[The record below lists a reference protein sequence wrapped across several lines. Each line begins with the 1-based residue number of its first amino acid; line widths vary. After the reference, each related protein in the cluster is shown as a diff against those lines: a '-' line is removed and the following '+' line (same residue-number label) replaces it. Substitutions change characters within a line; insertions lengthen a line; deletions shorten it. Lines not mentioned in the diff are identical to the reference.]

1 MNVMVIGAGGSIGRA
16 VLSALV
22 SRGHQAFGVSRNAPS
37 NIPACAQGLI
47 ADRANVEAIASLIR
61 VHRIDTVIDMVA
73 YAEPSTNTLLDAI
86 DHLTDRYVLISSADV
101 YRNYGLL
108 HRLEAGTPDMD
119 ELTEEAALR
128 TSRYPYRG
136 GEPRPDDDPAQW
148 MDAYDKI
155 PLEAATRLLNC
166 HWTILRLPMVF
177 GPDDTQQRFRWA
189 LQPMMSEVERLDL
202 PSAWLDWTTT
212 YGHVDNVGD
221 AIAHSAGSAETRR
234 GTFNIV
240 DTQPASHSVW
250 LQRFA
255 AAAQWTGKVGNNAN
269 PDHPVAQATRHMDLN
284 VPLKVSGHAFKTVS
298 KWAAPLT
305 LDIIVERTLEDATR
319 RWRPAK

>member
-1 MNVMVIGAGGSIGRA
+1 MNVMVIGAGGLIGRA

-22 SRGHQAFGVSRNAPS
+22 LRGHQAFGVSRHPPFTLA
-37 NIPACAQGLI
+37 AGAQSLI
-47 ADRANVEAIASLIR
+47 ANRIEVESIASLIR
-61 VHRIDTVIDMVA
+61 VHRIDTVIDMIA
-73 YAEPSTNTLLDAI
+73 YAEPSTNALLGAI
-86 DHLTDRYVLISSADV
+86 GHLTDRYILISSADV

-108 HRLEAGTPDMD
+108 HGLEAGTPDTD
-119 ELTEEAALR
+119 ELTEDAALR

-148 MDAYDKI
+148 MDGYDKI
-155 PLEAATRLLNC
+155 PLEASTRLLNC
-166 HWTILRLPMVF
+166 DWTILRLPMVF
-177 GPDDTQQRFRWA
+177 GPGDAQQRFRWA
-189 LQPMMSEVERLDL
+189 LQPIISEVERLDL

-221 AIAHSAGSAETRR
+221 AIAHSVGSAETRR

-250 LQRFA
+250 FQRFA
-255 AAAQWTGKVGNNAN
+255 AAAQWNGTVSGNAN
-269 PDHPVAQATRHMDLN
+269 PEHPVAQATSHMHLS
-284 VPLKVSGHAFKTVS
+284 VQLKVSGRAFETVS
-298 KWAAPLT
+298 KWTAPLT
-305 LDIIVERTLEDATR
+305 LDMIVERTLEDATR